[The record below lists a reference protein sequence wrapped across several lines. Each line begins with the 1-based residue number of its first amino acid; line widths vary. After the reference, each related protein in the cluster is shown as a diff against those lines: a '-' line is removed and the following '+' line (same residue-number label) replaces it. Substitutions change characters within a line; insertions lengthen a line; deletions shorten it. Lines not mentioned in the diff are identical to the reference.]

1 MTELY
6 KLLNIPRTASVKEIK
21 TAYRL
26 LAKELH
32 PDVNKGSASKTA
44 RFRDI
49 ASAYEV
55 LSNVESRSNYDRSLG
70 APEVRRPTVSNRRY
84 EPPRQPYSY
93 GPSSSSGRHDER
105 GSPAAAAARDAYR
118 KSTGNTSSKFNV
130 EEWAA
135 WHYGDQAIIDI
146 LKRRSMMMGESHA
159 KERSKAQKKSQKEA
173 EERHKEAFRTAA
185 EEVAEGQRHEQL
197 AKEKLAKS
205 REARRKE
212 STEKNEGFCSVSR
225 QKVRRI

>member
-84 EPPRQPYSY
+84 EPPRQPYNYDS
-93 GPSSSSGRHDER
+93 GSSGGRHHER
-105 GSPAAAAARDAYR
+105 DSPAAAAARDAYR
-118 KSTGNTSSKFNV
+118 KSTGNASIKFNV

-146 LKRRSMMMGESHA
+146 LKRKSMMMGESHV
-159 KERSKAQKKSQKEA
+159 KERSRTQKKAQKEA
-173 EERHKEAFRTAA
+173 EERYKEAFRTA
-185 EEVAEGQRHEQL
+185 EEEAAEGQRHEKL
-197 AKEKLAKS
+197 AKEKLARS
-205 REARRKE
+205 REARRSE
-212 STEKNEGFCSVSR
+212 SAERNEGYCSVS
-225 QKVRRI
+225 